1 MKVFAI
7 PGESAQVVTD
17 ERGATCPEGHVEMQ
31 SDRPG
36 VYYVA
41 GSDGQWISDEI
52 AEHKST
58 RAEKVASIVV
68 EVDGLKFDGDEISQG
83 RMGRAIIA
91 ASGDGDS
98 VNWILADNTVATVTA
113 AQLKQALR
121 LAGEEMARLWIPGQ
135 R

>member
-1 MKVFAI
+1 MKVFAV
-7 PGESAQVVTD
+7 PGESVQMVD
-17 ERGATCPEGHVEMQ
+17 ETGSTCPEGHVEML
-31 SDRPG
+31 SVRPG
-36 VYYVA
+36 AYYVA
-41 GSDGQWISDEI
+41 GSDGQWIRDEI
-52 AEHKST
+52 AEHKSN

-68 EVDGLKFDGDEISQG
+68 EVDGLEFDGDEISQG
-83 RMGRAIIA
+83 RMSRAIIA

-98 VNWILADNTVATVTA
+98 VNWILANNTVASVTA